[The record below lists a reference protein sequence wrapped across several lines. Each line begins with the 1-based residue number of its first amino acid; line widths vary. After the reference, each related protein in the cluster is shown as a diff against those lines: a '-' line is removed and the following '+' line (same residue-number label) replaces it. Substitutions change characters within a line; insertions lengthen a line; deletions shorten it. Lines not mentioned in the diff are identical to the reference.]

1 MYLHSDILCLRCI
14 QCSIGSSLQSFSSA
28 TYDAHI
34 SFSKYLPAPPPPFDP
49 ATWKLK
55 IDKFYHFISSF
66 PVLSVKLF
74 FSPYILLITEGSD
87 ESHLKKRERD
97 FTWKG
102 RKESLA
108 VYCFLL
114 CVIFGCLIDNIF
126 LKNKNKKKGRKVWI
140 LKSRYENVIDLIWSW
155 FCIFLLCI
163 YIHYIKR
170 DVVIAWFIR
179 LS

>member
-34 SFSKYLPAPPPPFDP
+34 SFSKCLPAPPPPFDP

-66 PVLSVKLF
+66 PVLSVKPF

-126 LKNKNKKKGRKVWI
+126 LKNKNKKKVGRFEFWKAAM
-140 LKSRYENVIDLIWSW
+140 KM
-155 FCIFLLCI
+155 
-163 YIHYIKR
+163 
-170 DVVIAWFIR
+170 
-179 LS
+179 